1 MSLNRADLP
10 TPLYTAEQTRE
21 LDRVAIQQFSIPGI
35 RLMQRAGHACFAVM
49 LERYQ
54 HLSSITVMCGAGNN
68 GGDGFIIA
76 QLAREHGVNV
86 QLVCI
91 GESDFP
97 ASLRGEALQ
106 AWRLLQTE
114 VNDYQRFVSGMELTG
129 DVIVDAMLGTGLQGN
144 VRGLFAEA
152 IMQIN
157 QVGRPIV
164 AVDAPSGLCADSGQV
179 LGCAV
184 EADCTIS
191 FIGLKR
197 GLFTSEAVNY
207 VGAMYF
213 DDLLVPDSVYD
224 SVAVNVFRTT
234 QADVRR
240 LFPPRARSSH
250 KGINGHVL
258 VVGGE
263 QGMGGAALLAS
274 QAALRSGAG
283 LVTLATREEHV
294 SASLMRCP
302 EVMVRK
308 VHSGQDLLPLIAQ
321 ADVIVIGP
329 GLGQNA
335 WGEQML
341 AAVLASKKPHVLDAD
356 ALNLM
361 VKKGLFVTLDS
372 VARVCTPHPGEAARM
387 LHCSVDE
394 VELDRFATVE
404 QLQKTCG
411 GAVLLK
417 GAGSV
422 STAGDAIHLCSAGN
436 PGMSV
441 AGMGDVLSGVCGAF
455 LAQGLSAE
463 DALRLAVYVHASAAD
478 AVVASQGERGLL
490 ASDLMPM
497 LMKIIN

>member
-1 MSLNRADLP
+1 MSSNRADLP

-54 HLSSITVMCGAGNN
+54 GLSSITVMCGAGNN
-68 GGDGFIIA
+68 GGDGFVIA
-76 QLAREHGVNV
+76 QLARQRGFNV
-86 QLVCI
+86 QLVCV
-91 GESDFP
+91 GHDDFVT
-97 ASLRGEALQ
+97 SLKGEALL
-106 AWRLLQTE
+106 AWELLQAETTDFQLYE
-114 VNDYQRFVSGMELTG
+114 SGMDLFGE
-129 DVIVDAMLGTGLQGN
+129 VIVDAMLGTGLQGN

-152 IMQIN
+152 IRHIN
-157 QVGRPIV
+157 SLSRSVV
-164 AVDAPSGLCADSGQV
+164 AVDAPSGICADSGQI
-179 LGCAV
+179 LGCAI
-184 EADCTIS
+184 EADCTVS

-197 GLFTSEAVNY
+197 GLFTSDAVNY
-207 VGAMYF
+207 VGAIYF
-213 DDLLVPDSVYD
+213 DDLLIPESVYD
-224 SVAVNVFRTT
+224 NVAVNVFRTT
-234 QADVRR
+234 RADVVR
-240 LFPPRARSSH
+240 LLSPRKRSSH
-250 KGINGHVL
+250 KGNNGHVL

-308 VHSGQDLLPLIAQ
+308 VRSGQDLVPLIAQ
-321 ADVIVIGP
+321 ADVVVIGP

-341 AAVLASKKPHVLDAD
+341 AAILASKKPHVLDAD

-361 VKKGLFVTLDS
+361 VKKDLFMTDDS
-372 VARVCTPHPGEAARM
+372 LERICTPHPGEAARI
-387 LHCSVDE
+387 LHCSVHE
-394 VELDRFATVE
+394 VERDRFSSIE
-404 QLQKTCG
+404 KLQKVCG
-411 GAVLLK
+411 GAVVLK

-422 STAGDAIHLCSAGN
+422 SSAGDAIHLCNAGN
-436 PGMSV
+436 PGMAV

-455 LAQGLSAE
+455 LAQGLTAE
-463 DALRLAVYVHASAAD
+463 DALRLAVYVHASSAD
-478 AVVASQGERGLL
+478 AVVAVQGERGLL